1 MNYVDFEQCRQLT
14 LALYKQFNM
23 FTKAEYERAFAMAL
37 VYYLLL
43 YDNELDG
50 FVIVVRREYP
60 FVGIQSGTH
69 KLINY
74 NQFYNIMLRLY
85 EAYRNKMRS
94 VAWSLFGAPE
104 EKIFQP
110 QELLVKAHKGVHHNC
125 AL

>member
-23 FTKAEYERAFAMAL
+23 FTKAEYQRAFAMAL

>member
-14 LALYKQFNM
+14 LALYKQFDM
-23 FTKAEYERAFAMAL
+23 FTKAEYERAFAVSL

-43 YDNELDG
+43 YDNDLNG
-50 FVIVVRREYP
+50 FVIVVRDRDA

-74 NQFYNIMLRLY
+74 NQFYNITLRLY

-110 QELLVKAHKGVHHNC
+110 NELLVKAHKGVHHNC

>member
-14 LALYKQFNM
+14 LALYKQFDM
-23 FTKAEYERAFAMAL
+23 FTKAEYERAFAVSL

-43 YDNELDG
+43 YDNDLNG
-50 FVIVVRREYP
+50 FVIVVRDRDA
-60 FVGIQSGTH
+60 FVGIQSGIR

-74 NQFYNIMLRLY
+74 NQFYNITLRLY

>member
-1 MNYVDFEQCRQLT
+1 MNYVEFEQCRQLT

-23 FTKAEYERAFAMAL
+23 FTKAEYERAFAVSL

-43 YDNELDG
+43 YDNDLNG
-50 FVIVVRREYP
+50 FVIVVRDRDA
-60 FVGIQSGTH
+60 FVGIQSGTR

-74 NQFYNIMLRLY
+74 NQFYNITLRLY
-85 EAYRNKMRS
+85 EVYRNKMRS
-94 VAWSLFGAPE
+94 VAWGIFGAPE

-110 QELLVKAHKGVHHNC
+110 QELLVKAHKGVYHNC

>member
-1 MNYVDFEQCRQLT
+1 MNYVNFEQCRQLT
-14 LALYKQFNM
+14 LRLYKQLDM
-23 FTKAEYERAFAMAL
+23 FTEAERERAFAVSL

-60 FVGIQSGTH
+60 FAGIQTGNH

-74 NQFYNIMLRLY
+74 NCFYNIVLRLY
-85 EAYRNKMRS
+85 ERYRNTMQR
-94 VAWSLFGAPE
+94 VAWGIFGAPE
-104 EKIFQP
+104 EQIFQP